1 MSSSRTY
8 SHRKV
13 MVNDSGAEGGDRAR
27 MRVMAA
33 RLVRA
38 VDTLG
43 RLPRGADARPA
54 GTRSAWPEMI
64 RESRF
69 AIEAT
74 RSISRARPSPG
85 AIDDLDRL
93 AMLLWELP
101 SRQRQLLWA
110 SACGVR
116 WAELCHR
123 HRRSRTTL
131 NRDHQRALAAL
142 VVAEST
148 GELTGELTGP
158 EQKSA

>member
-1 MSSSRTY
+1 
-8 SHRKV
+8 
-13 MVNDSGAEGGDRAR
+13 MVITPRISIKGAPVTRGLNTIDCDELRS
-27 MRVMAA
+27 MAA

-43 RLPRGADARPA
+43 RLPRSSGTGPA

-74 RSISRARPSPG
+74 RSVTPARPSPV

-93 AMLLWELP
+93 AMLLWQLP
-101 SRQRQLLWA
+101 PHQRQLLWA
-110 SACGVR
+110 RACGVR
-116 WAELCHR
+116 WVELCHR

-131 NRDHQRALAAL
+131 NRDHRRALAAL
-142 VVAEST
+142 VVAENVQARR
-148 GELTGELTGP
+148 E
-158 EQKSA
+158 SA